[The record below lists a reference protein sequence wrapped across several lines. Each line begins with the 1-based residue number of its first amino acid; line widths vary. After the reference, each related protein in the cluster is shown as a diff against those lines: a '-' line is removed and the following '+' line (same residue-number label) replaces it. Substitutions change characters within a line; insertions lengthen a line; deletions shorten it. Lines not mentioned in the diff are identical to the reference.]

1 MTARA
6 VRRRTV
12 EINYHTRQNSA
23 YRFGHTNSGRS
34 SERPFFHRACFPAA
48 HCWKSTIKNRST
60 SHRKPFQRITARIL
74 PSPYRWWE
82 ELQIRKWLSVAGGEK
97 SVSPT
102 DTRQTTVSPLLTCQA
117 LWNDRL
123 WIEIMKKTENLAIP
137 HGNHCENY
145 TILQCRNWLVSIEI
159 LKQTKK

>member
-34 SERPFFHRACFPAA
+34 SERPFFHRASFPAA
-48 HCWKSTIKNRST
+48 
-60 SHRKPFQRITARIL
+60 HRKPFQRITARIL

-82 ELQIRKWLSVAGGEK
+82 ELQIRKCMSVAGGEK
-97 SVSPT
+97 SASPT

-137 HGNHCENY
+137 HENHCENY